1 MIRLS
6 TVYSRK
12 RNKKKEELLFGE
24 SGQTFRFS
32 LSLSPSIVSL
42 SLSHIDRSSS
52 PAVLGALLGE
62 TERFDPYVPFYFLS
76 GKSSSAFA
84 SKMSHVRFPD
94 RKPIVCYSPRPKSA
108 QVYIV
113 RLEKNNWEK
122 PVRTYHENTKRT
134 AHREKKA
141 YAQMS
146 MALVDWCPDISL
158 TFLSFGVFQYPELSP
173 HRALFPR
180 FPKPR
185 KGKINLQK
193 NTLCRPVGRPVPLG
207 APPPRGCPAQPGEGD
222 RRAEEVGKVS
232 RNAINLLLN

>member
-12 RNKKKEELLFGE
+12 RNKKRAVIRGKWANIPVLF
-24 SGQTFRFS
+24 
-32 LSLSPSIVSL
+32 LSLSFSRSSL

-76 GKSSSAFA
+76 GKSSAFA

-113 RLEKNNWEK
+113 RFW
-122 PVRTYHENTKRT
+122 
-134 AHREKKA
+134 KK
-141 YAQMS
+141 
-146 MALVDWCPDISL
+146 II
-158 TFLSFGVFQYPELSP
+158 
-173 HRALFPR
+173 
-180 FPKPR
+180 
-185 KGKINLQK
+185 GK
-193 NTLCRPVGRPVPLG
+193 
-207 APPPRGCPAQPGEGD
+207 
-222 RRAEEVGKVS
+222 
-232 RNAINLLLN
+232 